1 MPFAHD
7 TNDALIAR
15 RLPAWLGAAQPEHL
29 RKLHL
34 ALRRQQES
42 TDQVQRVL
50 ARIPALDQFAAPLLE
65 QALADAGIAH
75 ADVLRLQLRTVQR
88 LDLPTAAPRLP
99 APTYTYTSHQS
110 LLAAALHNF
119 HASDEQAMPGRE
131 VTLLDAQGEPL
142 ALDFQAF
149 ARCCR
154 QLNLGSRY
162 QALLRQVLMPKGRPG
177 APVGMAARRTEQLFE
192 QHLRLQLEAAIR
204 LAALKG
210 EISHETY
217 LGLLPLV
224 VEQPIVPAL
233 PGSVRPRQ
241 LYLLGH
247 PIEGALVLEVQ
258 ALADV
263 SASTYIL
270 WLPQDP
276 RGALTEHGSW
286 QALQRTLAQRL
297 RSSRYRRFFAR
308 FIRER
313 NRPAFT
319 STLGRLLKST
329 AAGAEL
335 ELDGR
340 HFPLRTAVFVHLRAR
355 LFDKLFDDARVLA
368 VPTADEDLLARHQR
382 LLDMAN
388 AGLDL
393 LTLAILFV
401 PLLGEVMLGVVA
413 VQMADEVYEGYRDW
427 QLGDRQ
433 GALDHLFG
441 VAEGVVVGAAV
452 GAAGSAAKEV
462 MERVPFVDELVPT
475 ADLRLAREPAP
486 VHGLEHDG
494 PLLRRWDELAEESD
508 QTATVLLQCTGLRT
522 EHLRRLHLEHASV
535 PARLLD
541 IRDRY
546 LAVQPPLTLQ
556 GQALEQHLASLQ
568 GEPSAEQ
575 AVLLRDFPRLSVRG
589 AGEILG
595 EASTEQLDTLL
606 SKARVPLALAERA
619 RWHLR
624 ESRLDLACLG
634 LHLPAAGNADT
645 ARLALGLAETLP
657 ADEGVQA
664 TLAERASQVREQLP
678 AMLGMAPVG
687 LGVRPLRR
695 FADGRLGYPLSG
707 RGASSRQA
715 IRRGIQQI
723 FPTLSE
729 AELEVYLLDLIAR
742 DVNLWDHYQ
751 QLQIQLSS
759 LRAALDDWQQEG
771 RNLRDMFRRRR
782 VGDALRRCWRRKV
795 VNLGDEY
802 VLLIEGERVGS
813 LPVLPADI
821 EYAHVRRATLRGMN
835 LATLEEDFLR
845 RFPNLVE
852 LDLRDNQLGTIPPGL
867 EHLVQLRQL
876 NLGNNP
882 IVMDAEAN
890 RRLGALTRLQRLD
903 VSFSQLGE
911 TPDVSGLRHLRHLHL
926 RAAGLR
932 ALPQAQAL
940 GWQSLADLRE
950 NHIRQ
955 ITEHVDSLRLR
966 VQRLRVHD
974 NPLEESS
981 GDLLDQAAGRS
992 SATARGASRSRHRDP
1007 DAVVREIWVGNVRDA
1022 LRGERE
1028 ALWERVRQEPGSAD
1042 LFRFLADFS
1051 LSDDFQEHPG
1061 HYRARVWHLLTACE
1075 QHEAV
1080 RIPLFREAGGPRTCE
1095 DRLLLILSQLELTV
1109 LVQRG
1114 IADAS
1119 AVDIERRLVRLG
1131 TALFRLD
1138 QVDREAA
1145 QHLVRLRERGASAI
1159 DDIEVRLCFR
1169 VRLATALE
1177 LPAQP
1182 DEMHYES
1189 FAQVSTSDLS
1199 RALRAV
1205 KAAESDQAII
1215 DSLAER
1221 PFWQNH
1227 ARERHGERF
1236 EALVEGFHERLGV
1249 AEQAASKGDEQTYLE
1264 ASNALMRELQA
1275 AEKALLKVLAREALE
1290 RSRT

>member
-7 TNDALIAR
+7 SIDALIAR
-15 RLPAWLGAAQPEHL
+15 RLPTWLTSAQPEHL
-29 RKLHL
+29 RKLHQV
-34 ALRRQQES
+34 LRHQQES
-42 TDQVQRVL
+42 ADQVQRVF
-50 ARIPALDQFAAPLLE
+50 ARLPALDQFAAPLLE
-65 QALADAGIAH
+65 QALADLGIAD
-75 ADVLRLQLRTVQR
+75 ADVRRMQLHTEQL

-99 APTYTYTSHQS
+99 APTLMFTSRQS

-119 HASDEQAMPGRE
+119 HASDGQDMPGRQA
-131 VTLLDAQGEPL
+131 TLQDAQGQPL
-142 ALDFQAF
+142 PLDFQAF
-149 ARCCR
+149 ARSCR
-154 QLNLGSRY
+154 QLDLGSRY
-162 QALLRQVLMPKGRPG
+162 QARLHQVLMPRDRPG
-177 APVGMAARRTEQLFE
+177 ASAGLAARRTEQLFE
-192 QHLRLQLEAAIR
+192 HHLRLQLEAAIR

-210 EISHETY
+210 EVSQACY
-217 LGLLPLV
+217 LRLLPLV
-224 VEQPIVPAL
+224 AERPIVPAL
-233 PGSVRPRQ
+233 PGSVSPRQ
-241 LYLLGH
+241 LYLLGQ

-258 ALADV
+258 ALAKA
-263 SASTYIL
+263 SASTFIL
-270 WLPQDP
+270 WLPEDP
-276 RGALTEHGSW
+276 RGTLTEHGSW
-286 QALQRTLAQRL
+286 QALQNSLAQRL

-329 AAGAEL
+329 AVDAEL

-340 HFPLRTAVFVHLRAR
+340 HFPLEVAVFAHLRAR

-368 VPTADEDLLARHQR
+368 VPTGDEDLLDRHLR
-382 LLDMAN
+382 LLAMAN

-393 LTLAILFV
+393 LNLATLFV
-401 PLLGEVMLGVVA
+401 PMLGEVMLGVVA

-462 MERVPFVDELVPT
+462 MARVPFVDALVPT
-475 ADLRLAREPAP
+475 PDLKLAREPAP
-486 VHGLEHDG
+486 VNGLEHNG
-494 PLLRRWDELAEESD
+494 PLLRRWAELAEESD
-508 QTATVLLQCTGLRT
+508 QTATVLIQCTGLRT
-522 EHLRRLHLEHASV
+522 EQLRRLHLEHASA
-535 PARLLD
+535 PTRLLD

-546 LAVQPPLTLQ
+546 HAAQPPLALQ

-575 AVLLRDFPRLSVRG
+575 AVLLRDFPGLSVRG
-589 AGEILG
+589 AGHILDQ
-595 EASTEQLDTLL
+595 ASTAQRDALL
-606 SKARVPLALAERA
+606 TGGRVPLALAERA

-624 ESRLDLACLG
+624 ESRLDRACLG
-634 LHLPAAGNADT
+634 LHLPAAGNADSE
-645 ARLALGLAETLP
+645 RLTLGLAGALP
-657 ADEGVQA
+657 ADEGGLA
-664 TLAERASQVREQLP
+664 TLVERASQAREQLP
-678 AMLGMAPVG
+678 ALLGMAPVG
-687 LGVRPLRR
+687 LGVRPPSR

-707 RGASSRQA
+707 RGASGRQA
-715 IRRGIQQI
+715 IRRGIRQI

-729 AELEVYLLDLIAR
+729 AELEVYLLDLIVR
-742 DVNLWDHYQ
+742 EVNLWDHFQ
-751 QLQIQLSS
+751 QLQSQLSS
-759 LRAALDDWQQEG
+759 LRVALDEWQQQG
-771 RNLRDMFRRRR
+771 RNLRDVFRRRR

-802 VLLIEGERVGS
+802 VLVIEGERVGS
-813 LPVLPADI
+813 LPVLPAGV

-852 LDLRDNQLGTIPPGL
+852 LDLRDNQLSALPSGL
-867 EHLVQLRQL
+867 EQLVQLRQL

-882 IVMDAEAN
+882 IVMDAEGN

-903 VSFSQLGE
+903 LSFSQLGQ
-911 TPDVSGLRHLRHLHL
+911 TPDVSRLRHLRHLHL

-932 ALPQAQAL
+932 TLPEARAL

-966 VQRLRVHD
+966 VQRLRMHD
-974 NPLEESS
+974 NPLEEGS
-981 GDLLDQAAGRS
+981 GELLDQAAGRTS
-992 SATARGASRSRHRDP
+992 GTARGGSRSRHRNL
-1007 DAVVREIWVGNVRDA
+1007 DAVVREIWVGDVRDT
-1022 LRGERE
+1022 LRVERE
-1028 ALWERVRQEPGSAD
+1028 SLWERVRQESGAAD

-1051 LSDDFQEHPG
+1051 VSEDFQDHPG
-1061 HYRARVWHLLTACE
+1061 HYRARVWHLLAACE
-1075 QHEAV
+1075 QHESV
-1080 RIPLFREAGGPRTCE
+1080 RIPLFREAGGPRTCD
-1095 DRLLLILSQLELTV
+1095 DRLLMILSQLELTV

-1114 IADAS
+1114 IADAG
-1119 AVDIERRLVRLG
+1119 AVDIERRLVHLG
-1131 TALFRLD
+1131 TTLLRLD

-1145 QHLVRLRERGASAI
+1145 QHLLRLRERGASAI

-1189 FAQVSTSDLS
+1189 FAQVTNNDLN
-1199 RALRAV
+1199 RALQAV
-1205 KAAESDQAII
+1205 KAAETDQAII

-1227 ARERHGERF
+1227 ARERYGERF
-1236 EALVEGFHERLGV
+1236 EALVDGFHQRLEQSEQMASTGG
-1249 AEQAASKGDEQTYLE
+1249 EQAYLR
-1264 ASNALMRELQA
+1264 ASNTLMRELQA
-1275 AEKALLKVLAREALE
+1275 AEQALMKTLAREAYE
-1290 RSRT
+1290 RSRP